1 VPSISGLALQARTVP
16 FRGIRL
22 RDIVRRFALKY
33 SMPEPIGEYQITRHA
48 MAEMKRRGIEESIV
62 RRVLAAPEQRRM
74 VRRGRDVLQS
84 KIAFGDKI
92 YLVRVFVDVQ
102 RKPADVVTVYRTSN
116 VWKYWRAEP

>member
-1 VPSISGLALQARTVP
+1 
-16 FRGIRL
+16 
-22 RDIVRRFALKY
+22 
-33 SMPEPIGEYQITRHA
+33 MPEPIGEYQITRHA